1 MRKKIFFLLFVL
13 CLIKLYD
20 IAGRSL
26 NFSPNLLINSF
37 KEDGGEKISLGIT
50 ADDVIPMRSF
60 FLSKNIMEFKL
71 SEKIKKNYEI
81 YYLRMMEFYYPIRE
95 VKNTTFICLGFW
107 FWMLFGGS
115 CWFLG
120 GLEVGEH
127 PKDSFC
133 QIIVQIR
140 LQDALK
146 YLRWGS
152 IEKTEVV

>member
-37 KEDGGEKISLGIT
+37 NEDGGEKSSLCIIC
-50 ADDVIPMRSF
+50 DDVIPIRNF

-71 SEKIKKNYEI
+71 SKKIKKSHEI

-95 VKNTTFICLGFW
+95 VKNTPVLVAHKKEIVETNCELL
-107 FWMLFGGS
+107 LFTQNFNIYE
-115 CWFLG
+115 C
-120 GLEVGEH
+120 
-127 PKDSFC
+127 K
-133 QIIVQIR
+133 
-140 LQDALK
+140 
-146 YLRWGS
+146 
-152 IEKTEVV
+152 